1 MPSSAPTVM
10 VSSTFYDLSQVRA
23 DLAQF
28 IEDELGYRPL
38 LSEYAS
44 FPIDP
49 DVDTIENCRRRV
61 ERDADILV
69 LVVGGRYGYVDSATD
84 KSVTNLEYLTAR
96 AKGIPIYT
104 FVHRDVTNILPV
116 WKNNPESDFSAKVDD
131 VRLFEFVE
139 QIRSQDRVWT
149 QDFER
154 AQDIVARLRIQFAH
168 LMQEGLKWQKRVSG
182 ESMVSLSG
190 LRGKALRLALE
201 RPEAWEY
208 RFFGQVLRDEVEA
221 NLDLR
226 REHRLGIVM
235 GAGEYISQDE
245 ILRWI
250 RTQTNE
256 LTNLAESLNNLI
268 NVALPEALRPS
279 GMPGD
284 VPEMKFVAQRLGAG
298 YRHAI
303 EWSQRVRRLHV
314 EDEHKQLLKEMSLWT
329 NNMIEGIENYG
340 PSFLRQIDEA
350 LLNHSGEEPTV
361 IEARL
366 VLEVSNMDRYNEE
379 LYRVFGDPD

>member
-1 MPSSAPTVM
+1 MPSNAPTVM
-10 VSSTFYDLSQVRA
+10 VSSTFYDLSQIRS
-23 DLAQF
+23 DLAEF
-28 IEDELGYRPL
+28 IEDELGYRPF
-38 LSEYAS
+38 LSEYPS

-69 LVVGGRYGYVDSATD
+69 LVVGGRYGYIDSATD

-116 WKNNPESDFSAKVDD
+116 WKSNPESDFSAKVDD

-149 QDFER
+149 QEFER
-154 AQDIVARLRIQFAH
+154 AQDIIARLRIQLAH
-168 LMQEGLKWQKRVSG
+168 LMQEGLKWQIRVSG
-182 ESMVSLSG
+182 ESMVALRG
-190 LRGKALRLALE
+190 LHGKALHLALE

-208 RFFGQVLRDEVEA
+208 RFFGQVLCDEVEA
-221 NLDLR
+221 NADLR
-226 REHRLGIVM
+226 REHRLGIIL
-235 GAGEYISQDE
+235 GAGEYISPDE

-256 LTNLAESLNNLI
+256 QMNLADSISNLV

-279 GMPGD
+279 GTSGD
-284 VPEMKFVAQRLGAG
+284 IPEMKFVAQRLGDG
-298 YRHAI
+298 YRNAI
-303 EWSQRVRRLHV
+303 EWSQRVRRIHV
-314 EDEHKQLLKEMSLWT
+314 EDEYKQLLKEMSLWT
-329 NNMIEGIENYG
+329 DNMIEGIENFG

-350 LLNHSGEEPTV
+350 LLNHSGEEPTT
-361 IEARL
+361 IEATL
-366 VLEVSNMDRYNEE
+366 ILEVSNMDRYNEE
-379 LYRVFGDPD
+379 LYRVLGNPD